1 MRDISEY
8 KLLGYYLLKVYEKT
22 GTDSLKYEQAK
33 TITDNVFKKINN
45 SQYNLL
51 PLESK
56 MNLIKSMIN
65 KGVFKTTVVNGN
77 HTFTQVYNF
86 EISKHI
92 FVNYN
97 NGGTLLFKLPK
108 DIKLDNNTLLQS
120 IKNIYENNLGLDLQQ
135 AINYEIEKI
144 KAQQTKNRSFA

>member
-8 KLLGYYLLKVYEKT
+8 KLLGYYLLKMYEKT
-22 GTDSLKYEQAK
+22 GADSLKYEQAK

-77 HTFTQVYNF
+77 NTFTQVYNF

-97 NGGTLLFKLPK
+97 NCGTLLFKLPK
-108 DIKLDNNTLLQS
+108 DIKLDNSTLLQS
-120 IKNIYENNLGLDLQQ
+120 IKNIYESNLGLDLQQ
-135 AINYEIEKI
+135 AINYEIDKI

>member
-8 KLLGYYLLKVYEKT
+8 KLLGYYLLKMYEKT
-22 GTDSLKYEQAK
+22 GVDSLKYEQAK
-33 TITDNVFKKINN
+33 AITDGVFKKINN

-51 PLESK
+51 PLDNK
-56 MNLIKSMIN
+56 MNLVKSMIN

-92 FVNYN
+92 FASYN
-97 NGGTLLFKLPK
+97 NCGSLLFKLPK
-108 DIKLDNNTLLQS
+108 EIKLDNETVLQS
-120 IKNIYENNLGLDLQQ
+120 IKKIYESNLGLDLQQ
-135 AINYEIEKI
+135 AINSEIDKI
-144 KAQQTKNRSFA
+144 KSQQTKNRSFA